1 LLSEGNERINKAS
14 QNGDCAPDA
23 SIGACKASPH
33 ENGTTLSRSKNKLNM
48 HTLYPVAASCGL
60 LRFKIKLKNE
70 EDYWIIIITLAM
82 LHGRSGYY
90 VP

>member
-1 LLSEGNERINKAS
+1 
-14 QNGDCAPDA
+14 
-23 SIGACKASPH
+23 
-33 ENGTTLSRSKNKLNM
+33 M

-60 LRFKIKLKNE
+60 LRFKIKLKNK